1 MSYTIPYLHRYQVTT
16 PPSGSYTLFYDLDNE
31 SVLTYKDS
39 QGNFKALNEL
49 PSPTDTSKI
58 DDCICEAVN
67 QVIDDAGCSL
77 KKGLIDAT
85 AFESII
91 NNLNF
96 YSVVTVDPSTGG
108 FSHNLTSSPTL
119 FVSLSTTDVQCNGD
133 SDGTATASVT
143 GGVGPYT
150 LAWQDLA
157 AAPANPAA
165 LAAGSY
171 QLIVTDSNGTVKV
184 VTFVITEP
192 PALVITNVVVQG
204 SSPSASATVLV
215 GGGVPPY
222 SYDWKDNLGISIGQT
237 TQAATNLTTGT
248 YQIEV
253 TDANGCTVEDTN
265 VVIP

>member
-1 MSYTIPYLHRYQVTT
+1 MSYTIPYLQRFQVTT

-31 SVLTYKDS
+31 SVLTYKDF
-39 QGNFKALNEL
+39 QGNFKALNDL

-58 DDCICEAVN
+58 DDCICEAIN
-67 QVIDDAGCSL
+67 QVIDDAGCAM
-77 KKGLIDAT
+77 KKNIITAT
-85 AFESII
+85 EFESII
-91 NNLNF
+91 NNFNL

-108 FSHNLTSSPTL
+108 FSHSLTSSPTL
-119 FVSLSTTDVQCNGD
+119 FVSLSTTEVQCNGD

-150 LAWQDLA
+150 LVWQDLA

-171 QLIVTDSNGTVKV
+171 QLIVTDANGTVKV

-192 PALVITNVVVQG
+192 PALVIINVVVQG
-204 SSPSASATVLV
+204 SSPTALATVLV

-222 SYDWKDNLGISIGQT
+222 SYDWKDNLGVPTGQT
-237 TQAATNLTTGT
+237 TQTATGLSSGT

-253 TDANGCTVEDTN
+253 KDANGCTVEDTN
-265 VVIP
+265 VLIP